1 MRRILTA
8 SLLSLALLSLGGCV
22 LAVGNGDD
30 SGSDTDYSWH
40 DSSSASSLATAVRV
54 KLQDDALT
62 HGTDLQVSADSSGR
76 VYIRGMTSNP
86 EVVSRALQLALDT
99 PDVKSVRCKIIV
111 IK

>member
-1 MRRILTA
+1 MRRLLTA
-8 SLLSLALLSLGGCV
+8 SLLSLALLNLGGCV

-30 SGSDTDYSWH
+30 SGSDDYSWH
-40 DSSSASSLATAVRV
+40 DSSSASNLATAVRV

-62 HGTDLQVSADSSGR
+62 HGVDLQVSADSSGR